1 MNVSD
6 TLESLR
12 AKALSDPALRNALLA
27 TRKHPDALTEF
38 CRISTQAGLPLY
50 DMDIIE
56 FGEYAYASMKRSTN
70 GGGENSPLLDG
81 EDDAYEMFL
90 YDLEQ
95 HSPDHE
101 DSGAGNMFPSK
112 RIP

>member
-1 MNVSD
+1 MDVSE
-6 TLESLR
+6 TLEALR
-12 AKALSDPALRNALLA
+12 ARALSDPALRNALLA
-27 TRKHPDALTEF
+27 TREHPDALTEF

-56 FGEYAYASMKRSTN
+56 YGEYAYASMKRSTN

-95 HSPDHE
+95 HSPGHE
-101 DSGAGNMFPSK
+101 ASGAGNMLPSK
-112 RIP
+112 RNP